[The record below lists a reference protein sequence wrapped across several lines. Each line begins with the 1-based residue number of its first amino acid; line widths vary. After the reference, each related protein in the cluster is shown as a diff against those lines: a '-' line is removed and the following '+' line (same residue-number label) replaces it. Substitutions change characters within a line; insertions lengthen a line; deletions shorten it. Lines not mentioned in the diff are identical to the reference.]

1 MSDIF
6 VTRRAFI
13 RRIAALGASVPLV
26 VTGQSARS
34 APADARELALEHL
47 HTRERIAIVYA
58 TGQDYLR
65 SALASLNR
73 FLRDHY
79 TGELTNIDSALF
91 DQLYELRRV
100 LGVHAPFQVIS
111 GYRSPA
117 TNAVLQQRGGG
128 VAQDSLHMQGRAVD
142 VRLPGVALIDLR
154 DAAKSLRAGG
164 VGFYPRSNFVHLDTG
179 RIRSW

>member
-1 MSDIF
+1 MSDIL

-13 RRIAALGASVPLV
+13 HHIAALGASVPLIV
-26 VTGQSARS
+26 SGRSARS

-65 SALASLNR
+65 VAHDSLNR

-79 TGELTNIDSALF
+79 TGELTTIDSALF
-91 DQLYELRRV
+91 DQLFELRRV
-100 LGVHAPFQVIS
+100 LGVHAPFQIVS

-117 TNAVLQQRGGG
+117 TNAMLQQRAGG
-128 VAQDSLHMQGRAVD
+128 VAKDSLHLQRRAID
-142 VRLPGVALIDLR
+142 VCLPGVALIDLR